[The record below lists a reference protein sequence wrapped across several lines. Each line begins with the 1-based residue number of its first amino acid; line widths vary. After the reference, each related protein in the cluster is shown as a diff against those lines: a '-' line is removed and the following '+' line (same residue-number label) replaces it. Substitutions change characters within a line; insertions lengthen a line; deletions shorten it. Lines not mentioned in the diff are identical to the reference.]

1 MANVVIKRVYDP
13 PEKSDGFRI
22 LVDRLWPRGLKK
34 EDAKADVW
42 LKAIAPSSELR
53 KWFNHD
59 AEKWNEF
66 IKKYK
71 EELKQ
76 SPAIDE
82 LKSLVKQHATVTLL
96 YAAHDAQHN
105 NAEALRRFLT
115 VKKVSNK

>member
-1 MANVVIKRVYDP
+1 MAEVVIKRIYEP
-13 PEKSDGFRI
+13 YEKSDGFRI

-34 EDAKADVW
+34 EDAKADIW
-42 LKAIAPSSELR
+42 LKEISPSAALR

-76 SPAIDE
+76 STALDE
-82 LKSLVKQHATVTLL
+82 LKDLVKQHATVTLL
-96 YAAHDAQHN
+96 YAAHDTQHN
-105 NAEALRRFLT
+105 NAAALRIFLT
-115 VKKVSNK
+115 AGEAKNK